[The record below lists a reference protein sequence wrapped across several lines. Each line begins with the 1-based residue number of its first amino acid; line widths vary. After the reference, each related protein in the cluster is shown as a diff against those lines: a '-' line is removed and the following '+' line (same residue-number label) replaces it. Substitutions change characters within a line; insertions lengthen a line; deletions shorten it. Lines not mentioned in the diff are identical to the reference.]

1 MMSVLDYP
9 IEINFDLLTYR
20 DTAFDDVHKFSNL
33 RELVEYIKSTACK
46 MHQCPVLHTSRVDVI
61 CRGKQHI
68 FTADPYE
75 GICVDKILSAC
86 SLD

>member
-1 MMSVLDYP
+1 MISVLEYP
-9 IEINFDLLTYR
+9 IEINFDLLTYQ
-20 DTAFDDVHKFSNL
+20 DVAFDAVHKFDSL

-61 CRGKQHI
+61 CRGERHI

-75 GICVDKILSAC
+75 GVCINDILTICGLG
-86 SLD
+86 